1 MAEAPLMPVTREAGM
16 FLLPDGR
23 KVKIADTRYGSVWD
37 TVAQPAGAVVAG
49 TELVYF
55 ENLQNKRL
63 IDTSLNTNGR
73 IPAGTELILE
83 SVGLY
88 ILSAFGDLTP
98 PPADIK
104 KFVDAAYLRF
114 AINGIVQQD
123 GPAIHFHSGLGFAGN
138 SVENQQGVVSLG
150 VAATGSV
157 RLLDI
162 PQLITKDHD
171 IRAVLRFDDRVWA
184 GTAPAAGAVFPN
196 AASRMPT
203 LTTGL
208 AARIVLQ
215 GQLIVA
221 STK

>member
-23 KVKIADTRYGSVWD
+23 KVKIADTRYGAVWD
-37 TVAQPAGAVVAG
+37 TVAQPAGAVTAG
-49 TELVYF
+49 TELVFF
-55 ENLQNKRL
+55 ENLQNKRM

-88 ILSAFGDLTP
+88 ILSAFGSLTP
-98 PPADIK
+98 APGDVK
-104 KFVDAAYLRF
+104 QFVDAAYLNFR
-114 AINGIVQQD
+114 INGITQQD
-123 GPAIHFHSGLGFAGN
+123 GPAVHFHSGLGFAGN
-138 SVENQQGVVSLG
+138 TNESGQGIISLG

-171 IRAVLRFDDRVWA
+171 IRAVLRFDDRIWA
-184 GTAPAAGAVFPN
+184 GTAPQPGAVFETS
-196 AASRMPT
+196 AERMPDLST
-203 LTTGL
+203 AV

>member
-23 KVKIADTRYGSVWD
+23 KVKIADTRYGAVWD
-37 TVAQPAGAVVAG
+37 TVAQPSGAVTAG
-49 TELVYF
+49 TELVFF

-88 ILSAFGDLTP
+88 ILSAFGTLLPTP
-98 PPADIK
+98 SDIK
-104 KFVDAAYLRF
+104 QFVDAAYMRF

-123 GPAIHFHSGLGFAGN
+123 GPAVHFHSGIGFAGN
-138 SVENQQGVVSLG
+138 SNENNQGVVSLG

-171 IRAVLRFDDRVWA
+171 IRAVLRFDDRTWA
-184 GTAPAAGAVFPN
+184 GTGAGGVFPV
-196 AASRMPT
+196 AADRMPN
-203 LTTGL
+203 LSTGL